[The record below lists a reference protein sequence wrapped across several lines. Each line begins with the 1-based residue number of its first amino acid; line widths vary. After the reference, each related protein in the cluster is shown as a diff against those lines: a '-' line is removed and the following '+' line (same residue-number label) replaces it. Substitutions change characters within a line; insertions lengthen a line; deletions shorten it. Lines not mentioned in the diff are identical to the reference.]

1 MERRRRSQFRK
12 TLQVTAFRQ
21 NWRGLIDEYGTPL
34 LVLDP
39 DVVVDQYRLL
49 QSHLRGV
56 RLHYAVKALPHPA
69 VLVALAAN
77 GSWFDVATAP
87 ETDTVRSLGIPM
99 GRCIYTQPIKNPPTS
114 TTRTGRA
121 SASSSS
127 TTRPKCKSLSD
138 APTTST
144 FWCGPAFP
152 NPAARSDLSVK
163 FGADASEGELL
174 VKHVVAAG
182 VRFAGF
188 SFHVGSQG
196 SSVEPYRVA
205 LRTTVQLAQRI
216 HKTLG
221 LRTTM
226 LDIGGG
232 FPVSYR
238 DAMPDIGQI
247 STIVDEVLG
256 EERFTLLAEPG
267 RFVAAAC
274 MTLLTSVVGSA
285 TRGGRVWH
293 YLDDGLYGSYSNIL
307 TEDVHPPI
315 LALREVEKP
324 LADRLKP
331 VTLAGPT
338 CDSIDVIA
346 RDYPMPVLDV
356 GDVVVSPLMG
366 AYTTVTASRF
376 NGIAPTPIVVSRRDP
391 MPAQASPR
399 RYPRQSAILLEN

>member
-77 GSWFDVATAP
+77 GGWFDVATAP

-99 GRCIYTQPIKNPPTS
+99 GRCIYTQPIKKPADIDHAYRAGIRIFVVDNPTEVQKFV
-114 TTRTGRA
+114 GRPDDIDLLV
-121 SASSSS
+121 
-127 TTRPKCKSLSD
+127 RL
-138 APTTST
+138 
-144 FWCGPAFP
+144 AFP

-324 LADRLKP
+324 LAERLEP

-366 AYTTVTASRF
+366 AYTIVTASRF
-376 NGIAPTPIVVSRRDP
+376 NGIGPTPIVVCRRNP
-391 MPAQASPR
+391 MPARASPR
-399 RYPRQSAILLEN
+399 RHPRRSAILLEN